1 MRTYTEK
8 EAKQSYLPPCIELT
22 EILVEKGFASS
33 LQSSPSAKAAG
44 WSDGIEEEEWD

>member
-1 MRTYTEK
+1 MRTYVEK

-22 EILVEKGFASS
+22 EIVVEKGFALSS
-33 LQSSPSAKAAG
+33 QNSLSAKAAG

>member
-8 EAKQSYLPPCIELT
+8 NTKLSYIPPFIELT
-22 EILVEKGFASS
+22 EIIVEKGFAFSSQSS
-33 LQSSPSAKAAG
+33 LSAKAAG